1 MKIINNIIASS
12 KNKISY
18 FIALQWKTINSSQ
31 TSKIK
36 MQKIYHKNNNN
47 NNIQSNFSFNKKYN
61 IINRVM
67 LRQKIPMETMLLHII
82 HIGNKI
88 LGQ

>member
-1 MKIINNIIASS
+1 
-12 KNKISY
+12 
-18 FIALQWKTINSSQ
+18 
-31 TSKIK
+31 